1 MSKDVIEST
10 QNEQTPQ
17 TPEEAILNLLG
28 GEEEK
33 QEEKPE
39 EAENT
44 EGVEAEEE
52 EKQEEP
58 VYRVKVDGEEIE
70 VPLGELL
77 KGYQRQADYTR
88 KTQRIAEERKKLQ
101 ETLQEAAAERE
112 AYRNTLKSLEAQ
124 LAGPEP
130 NWEEL
135 QSRLS
140 PQELAQE
147 MAAYQRRQKALQS
160 LRLEQQRIAEI
171 EKLRAQEMLAQHL
184 EQERE
189 LLTSA
194 IPEWV
199 DAETARREKREIW
212 EYAKSIGFT
221 DDELS
226 QIYDHRAVAVLRKAW
241 LYDRGLQKARE
252 AKSGVQKPQTP
263 PPGAKSK
270 AAVTRV
276 KQARERLRQTGS
288 IEDAAVIFESL
299 L

>member
-10 QNEQTPQ
+10 QNEQAPQ

-33 QEEKPE
+33 PEEKEENPE
-39 EAENT
+39 E
-44 EGVEAEEE
+44 EGVEEE

-70 VPLGELL
+70 VPFSELL

-88 KTQRIAEERKKLQ
+88 KTQRIAEERRKLQ
-101 ETLQEAAAERE
+101 EMLQEAAAERE

-212 EYAKSIGFT
+212 EYARSIGFT
-221 DDELS
+221 DEELS

-263 PPGAKSK
+263 PPGARSK

-276 KQARERLRQTGS
+276 KQARERLRQSGS